1 VNTGLLY
8 TSSCGRVAGL
18 VDGGLQL
25 LKEAIDV
32 LEISLGTS
40 VGQRKRVAVLGHG
53 AVDVGTSVAT
63 SSATTGAVD
72 IVATVRERV
81 DQAGCVKATI

>member
-1 VNTGLLY
+1 VDTRLLY
-8 TSSCGRVAGL
+8 TSGCSRIAGL
-18 VDGGLQL
+18 VDGSLQL

-32 LEISLGTS
+32 LEISLRTS

-53 AVDVGTSVAT
+53 AVDVGASVAT

-72 IVATVRERV
+72 VVATV
-81 DQAGCVKATI
+81 